1 MECSMLLE
9 LWLCTDFRQS
19 IIGYAF
25 GIFTNVVQFYF
36 LITEM
41 GKKIENYQNG
51 LVMPPWDDFI

>member
-1 MECSMLLE
+1 MLLE